1 MRKIQISLIAI
12 FAVLLASCSVKPKQ
26 ITPDAVKFEDGG
38 LADLVELVNEP
49 CELSYEVTEGEIE
62 TQTFVLKAKL
72 KLKEEVPYLKD
83 YELKDIDLTDKVLKV
98 ALKDESGKDVKHL
111 RLNKKYYNKL
121 KKFLREGKKGE
132 VVDVVFSARFRNPEK
147 APEWFKQAVKFAPEG
162 AGDVFPI
169 VYNLD
174 GSIGKYP
181 IGMTLIEY
189 SDGVVQGAYY
199 YKKFGS
205 GNLLFVKGVRSGDR
219 VILDEYTDSGNNSG
233 YFNGKLNKEKF
244 VGEFDA
250 LNFGTHYTYEIPTSQ
265 DMETLNFEGI
275 NFDRLEKGWG
285 VLEIAPG
292 FAEDVDIIDI
302 DMDGGNSGEWLDK
315 FEQYVDDYISLLRKA
330 NNDDPTAIADVANML
345 QDIYDLQGEL
355 ENIEASMSAADMA
368 RLAAINL
375 KLANALAEV
384 Q

>member
-1 MRKIQISLIAI
+1 MKKIQISLIAI
-12 FAVLLASCSVKPKQ
+12 FAILLASCSVKPKQ
-26 ITPDAVKFEDGG
+26 ITPEAVKFEDGG

-49 CELSYEVTEGEIE
+49 CELSYEVTEGEVE

-83 YELKDIDLTDKVLKV
+83 YELKEIDLTDKVLKV

-111 RLNKKYYNKL
+111 RLNKKYYDKL

-147 APEWFKQAVKFAPEG
+147 APEWFKQVVKFAPEA

-250 LNFGTHYTYEIPTSQ
+250 LNFGTHYTYDIPTSQ

-292 FAEDVDIIDI
+292 FAEDVNVIDI

-315 FEQYVDDYISLLRKA
+315 FEESVDHYIWLLNGGVKP
-330 NNDDPTAIADVANML
+330 NPTALADAENLL
-345 QDIYDLQGEL
+345 QYIYDLQGEF
-355 ENIEASMSAADMA
+355 ENIEASMSAADAA

-375 KLANALAEV
+375 KLANAFAAV